1 MKFSGRYF
9 LLATMLMAFTGV
21 SLAASPAIGEI
32 QPGKYP
38 TFAINHHTPES
49 YKKVDDYVKSLQKVE
64 LELGR
69 AYRFRDLPQLGMKDP
84 YVGYI
89 TLGDSGQQFGVIVDI
104 YGEEKR
110 LYIDTDGDGSFKNE
124 PMTLLLNEWQGLQV
138 YYVIGP
144 EPIKMNVKYRSLNR
158 TCPVYIN
165 VSGFLNP
172 KAVLVKGKP
181 FLLVQVRTWF
191 LAKVTE
197 DGYEKFFAI
206 VDRNHNGRYDDPED
220 QLFIDYDNNL
230 FFAGKEAVARK
241 KGVRF
246 KTANGYMT
254 ADWGPYPD
262 NLVLGGVK

>member
-1 MKFSGRYF
+1 MKFNGRYM
-9 LLATMLMAFTGV
+9 LLFIVLMAFTGV
-21 SLAASPAIGEI
+21 SFAASPVTGGI

-38 TFAINHHTPES
+38 VYAVNHHTPEAF
-49 YKKVDDYVKSLQKVE
+49 KKAADYWKSLQKVE

-69 AYRFRDLPQLGMKDP
+69 AYRFRDLPKLGMREP

-138 YYVIGP
+138 YWVIGP
-144 EPIKMNVKYRSLNR
+144 EPLEVKVKYKALNKV
-158 TCPVYIN
+158 CPIYIN

-172 KAVLVKGKP
+172 QSLFVKEKP

-191 LAKVTE
+191 LAKVQE
-197 DGYEKFFAI
+197 DGHEKYFAI
-206 VDRNHNGRYDDPED
+206 VDRNHNGRYDDPDD

-230 FFAGKEAVARK
+230 YFSEKEAVARK

-254 ADWGPYPD
+254 ADWGPYPEY
-262 NLVLGGVK
+262 LMLGGNK